1 MKKTKNIKIVNKSNK
16 GITLIALVVTIIVL
30 LLLAGISIQM
40 LTGNNGILKR
50 TALAKEN
57 TRAGTVIERI
67 ALAVSE
73 NTAIKYST
81 GTKNTKTSVIDE
93 LQREGYLETNEVM
106 ILQTSDTVLIGDILV
121 DFTPLNIGIGDEVTA
136 TGLATFKDSSNNDI
150 KWIYFGKD
158 SSGNRL
164 VTTKKPIEDGYA
176 FPTGALE
183 WLSYEDNINSACA
196 TLYANN
202 GGTVGTARSITLEDI
217 NRMVGFTEPTFNKY
231 TFIGGD
237 TNKYEQGQVNYSYPS
252 ILGQGIIR
260 PWNIASGFVTVG
272 ETLNGVEVPTEEFY
286 CNAYYYYK
294 DSSDGKYKLYWEGES
309 KNWQEEE
316 TDRITIPNN
325 MKYIVGEGNEFNYA
339 VGSKSVQVRDVSAD
353 YYIAYVDA
361 GCVGRSLINEPN
373 GWICSGGHGGSMD
386 FSSVFGSAYPYPVS
400 VRPVV
405 SLDSSVQLTNVIE

>member
-1 MKKTKNIKIVNKSNK
+1 
-16 GITLIALVVTIIVL
+16 
-30 LLLAGISIQM
+30 M

-73 NTAIKYST
+73 NTAIEYST
-81 GTKNTKTSVIDE
+81 GAKNTKTSVIDE
-93 LQREGYLETNEVM
+93 LQREGYLEADEVI
-106 ILQTSDTVLIGDILV
+106 ILQTSDTIIIGDMLV

-164 VTTKKPIEDGYA
+164 VTTKKPIEDGYT
-176 FPTGALE
+176 FPHDALE
-183 WLSYEDNINSACA
+183 WLSYEDNINNACA

-202 GGTVGTARSITLEDI
+202 GGSIGTARSITLEDI
-217 NRMVGFTEPTFNKY
+217 NRIVGFTEPTFNKY

-260 PWNIASGFVTVG
+260 PSIIAEGFVKVG

-309 KNWQEEE
+309 KNWLEEE

-325 MKYIVGEGNEFNYA
+325 MKFIVGEENEFNYA
-339 VGSKSVQVRDVSAD
+339 VGSKSVEVQEIDAS
-353 YYIAYVDA
+353 YYIGYVDA
-361 GCVGRSLINEPN
+361 GCVGRSLNN
-373 GWICSGGHGGSMD
+373 LLSGWVCSGGHGGSMD
-386 FSSVFGSAYPYPVS
+386 LCDIIGASPYPVS

-405 SLDSSVQLTNVIE
+405 SLDSSVQLTNIIE